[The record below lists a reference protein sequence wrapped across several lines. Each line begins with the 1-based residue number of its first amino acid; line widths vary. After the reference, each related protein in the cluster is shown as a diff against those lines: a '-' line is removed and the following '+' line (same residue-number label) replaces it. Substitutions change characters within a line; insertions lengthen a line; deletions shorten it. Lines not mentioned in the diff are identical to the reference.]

1 MATKL
6 RNEVE
11 QLLLEGIRKG
21 LKTDVDLARY
31 ARIHSST
38 LQEWRRKAARGD
50 KRCVQLVAALERE
63 HALRRAYLIMKME
76 ASGGDDWRMW
86 DRLLALSDPKN
97 YGKEQNINANVTGDV
112 SVVLSWG
119 DGDDGDDSDNQS
131 DATEIA

>member
-6 RNEVE
+6 RNETE

-38 LQEWRRKAARGD
+38 LQVWRRLAQQGD
-50 KRCVQLVAALERE
+50 KRCSQLVAALERE

-76 ASGGDDWRMW
+76 TSGGDDWRMW

-97 YGKEQNINANVTGDV
+97 YGKEQNINATVTGDV

-131 DATEIA
+131 DAAEIA